1 MGSKYQVR
9 TEEATEF
16 SSVTDYY
23 VNSLFELIKLII
35 KKRGKIIF
43 ITKQYY

>member
-1 MGSKYQVR
+1 MGGKYRIR

-16 SSVTDYY
+16 STVTDYY
-23 VNSLFELIKLII
+23 VSSLFELIKLRI

-43 ITKQYY
+43 ITKQYF